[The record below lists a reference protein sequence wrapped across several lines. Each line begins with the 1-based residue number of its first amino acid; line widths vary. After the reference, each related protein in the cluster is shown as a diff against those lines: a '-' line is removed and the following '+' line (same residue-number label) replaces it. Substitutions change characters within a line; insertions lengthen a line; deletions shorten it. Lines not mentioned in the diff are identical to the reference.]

1 MKRRR
6 RSMMQRVMV
15 IIIGTLLLNF
25 LVGCFA
31 LYRLMQSNTNYIYQL
46 SEELMNASV
55 TEMEQQL
62 YNIQDILYDII
73 VSDEMQEAGSMLLAD
88 KDQGTRS
95 TMERVVGMNA
105 IIDRIQ
111 KGISSNHS
119 IVCAHFL
126 EDAGTVRTIAATRYF
141 ELSEEAARVVYDRAV
156 AAGGKTVLL
165 NGLEAGAGENLL
177 VLAKEVREKKGLSLR
192 HMGVVVLFADLEQMG
207 QLLTDSH
214 DGIFVLQSEDG
225 RLQFVLNDKE
235 GLLETYEIPDL
246 RGKSYT
252 SCEIGDQ
259 RYFAVR
265 LHKTGRCF
273 SYMALVAYE
282 ELFGGI
288 EKTFGFYVCMFL
300 LCSAAVMFLAV
311 FFTGGVMKD
320 IRLFIRYI
328 SKQPSKDSLQLS
340 SCMEETIRDKDV
352 YALQTAFN
360 AMSQRINDLIKDNY
374 TKQLLIKETQ
384 VQALQAQMNPHFLY
398 NTLNSVYW
406 MAQTAGMT
414 AAAEMIKSLGILLR
428 EAVGKEE
435 LAIPID
441 KELDIVCHYFVIQKH
456 RYEERLN
463 LEFDV
468 SDICSDSIIPK
479 FAIQALA
486 ENAIAYGL
494 ECILIPCTI
503 RIRIFPEGDDCI
515 CQVRNNGPRPQ
526 ENLMELLREKK
537 LKTKGNGIGILNIE
551 QRVKYLFGEE
561 YGLEL
566 FRDGEETVAQIRMKR
581 ITIKEYE
588 EGGQSGQRLQ
598 DHDCG

>member
-1 MKRRR
+1 
-6 RSMMQRVMV
+6 
-15 IIIGTLLLNF
+15 
-25 LVGCFA
+25 
-31 LYRLMQSNTNYIYQL
+31 
-46 SEELMNASV
+46 
-55 TEMEQQL
+55 
-62 YNIQDILYDII
+62 
-73 VSDEMQEAGSMLLAD
+73 
-88 KDQGTRS
+88 
-95 TMERVVGMNA
+95 
-105 IIDRIQ
+105 
-111 KGISSNHS
+111 
-119 IVCAHFL
+119 
-126 EDAGTVRTIAATRYF
+126 
-141 ELSEEAARVVYDRAV
+141 
-156 AAGGKTVLL
+156 
-165 NGLEAGAGENLL
+165 
-177 VLAKEVREKKGLSLR
+177 
-192 HMGVVVLFADLEQMG
+192 
-207 QLLTDSH
+207 
-214 DGIFVLQSEDG
+214 
-225 RLQFVLNDKE
+225 
-235 GLLETYEIPDL
+235 
-246 RGKSYT
+246 
-252 SCEIGDQ
+252 
-259 RYFAVR
+259 
-265 LHKTGRCF
+265 
-273 SYMALVAYE
+273 
-282 ELFGGI
+282 
-288 EKTFGFYVCMFL
+288 
-300 LCSAAVMFLAV
+300 
-311 FFTGGVMKD
+311 MKD

-340 SCMEETIRDKDV
+340 SCMEETIQDKDV

>member
-6 RSMMQRVMV
+6 RSMMQRVIV

-62 YNIQDILYDII
+62 YNIQNILYDII
-73 VSDEMQEAGSMLLAD
+73 VSDEIQEAGSMLLAD

-111 KGISSNHS
+111 KGISANHS

-126 EDAGTVRTIAATRYF
+126 DDTRTVRTIAATRYF
-141 ELSEEAARVVYDRAV
+141 ELSEEAAQMVYDRAV
-156 AAGGKTVLL
+156 AARGETVLL

-177 VLAKEVREKKGLSLR
+177 VLAKEVREKKDLSLR

-207 QLLTDSH
+207 RLLTDSH
-214 DGIFVLQSEDG
+214 DGIFVLQSSDG
-225 RLQFVLNDKE
+225 RLQFVLNDEE
-235 GLLETYEIPDL
+235 GLLETYKIPDL
-246 RGKSYT
+246 QGKSYT

-259 RYFAVR
+259 RYFVVR

-300 LCSAAVMFLAV
+300 LCSTAVMFLAV

-360 AMSQRINDLIKDNY
+360 AMSERINDLIKDNY

-428 EAVGKEE
+428 EAVDKEE

-468 SDICSDSIIPK
+468 SDLCSDSIIPK

-515 CQVRNNGPRPQ
+515 CQVRNNGPQP
-526 ENLMELLREKK
+526 EKDLMKRLREKK

-598 DHDCG
+598 DHDCR